1 MLARGAKRGQR
12 IGNKIR
18 MDGVIGSSN
27 KSNALS
33 SINASKWIK
42 IAKGWKKQ
50 GKNKNMH

>member
-1 MLARGAKRGQR
+1 MQNSKFSVKSNSSKICMLARGAKRGQR

-33 SINASKWIK
+33 SINASK
-42 IAKGWKKQ
+42 
-50 GKNKNMH
+50 